1 MDPTT
6 RLLEVYRAEAEA
18 YRHVL
23 DLARRG
29 VECVRQGQPLSDLQT
44 INLEK
49 KRWLDDIRALEEQVG
64 PEKEEWQRRSRL
76 GPRHAEL
83 DSVLGEIM
91 GLLEDILDQ
100 ERETDRWILR
110 SCGVDASELMTA

>member
-1 MDPTT
+1 LDPTT
-6 RLLEVYRAEAEA
+6 RLLEVYRKEADA

-23 DLARRG
+23 ELAHAG
-29 VECVRQGQPLSDLQT
+29 VDCVREGRPLADLQA

-49 KRWLDDIRALEEQVG
+49 KRWLDDIRALEDGVG
-64 PEKEEWQRRSRL
+64 PEKEEWQRRGRL
-76 GPRHAEL
+76 GHRHAEL

-91 GLLEDILDQ
+91 RLLEEIMDQ